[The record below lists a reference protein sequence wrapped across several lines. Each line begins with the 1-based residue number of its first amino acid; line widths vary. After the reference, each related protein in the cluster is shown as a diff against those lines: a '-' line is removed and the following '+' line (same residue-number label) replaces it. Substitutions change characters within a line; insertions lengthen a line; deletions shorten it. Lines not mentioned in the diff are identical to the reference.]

1 MPFMLI
7 EPASFLCLPV
17 ESKFKYLKLFDFR
30 EIKLSE
36 TFVVNGK
43 RLDQLSKKQYLLCQ
57 IADYLLNI
65 SVPKLKHIFYERLCH
80 LDVLLRGGR
89 EFE

>member
-1 MPFMLI
+1 MPFMLTA
-7 EPASFLCLPV
+7 PASFLCLPV
-17 ESKFKYLKLFDFR
+17 ESVFKYLKLIDFR

-65 SVPKLKHIFYERLCH
+65 SVPKLKHIFYERLRH
-80 LDVLLRGGR
+80 LDVFLRGER
-89 EFE
+89 V